1 MKCPRAIRLYPA
13 GPASGK
19 NRVSNESDSGDDIQV
34 LEAGLR
40 NAGCS
45 AVDVR
50 AIRARLG
57 GAGEAPA
64 AGVRRRAPRFVSV
77 GDCGDLARRRF
88 AAQRLRRSAVDR
100 AYDSASAAVDGC
112 AALASVRSALPADLA
127 RTTGGSVETRGGA
140 LSRLSPITV
149 VRPQTDPSTGLL
161 ARGFDHQS
169 DPAHDAGG

>member
-50 AIRARLG
+50 AIRARL
-57 GAGEAPA
+57 AATAAAPA
-64 AGVRRRAPRFVSV
+64 AGVRRRAPRFGSV
-77 GDCGDLARRRF
+77 GDCGDLPRRRF
-88 AAQRLRRSAVDR
+88 AAQRLRRTAV
-100 AYDSASAAVDGC
+100 
-112 AALASVRSALPADLA
+112 
-127 RTTGGSVETRGGA
+127 
-140 LSRLSPITV
+140 
-149 VRPQTDPSTGLL
+149 
-161 ARGFDHQS
+161 
-169 DPAHDAGG
+169 DPAHQSAPAADAATAA